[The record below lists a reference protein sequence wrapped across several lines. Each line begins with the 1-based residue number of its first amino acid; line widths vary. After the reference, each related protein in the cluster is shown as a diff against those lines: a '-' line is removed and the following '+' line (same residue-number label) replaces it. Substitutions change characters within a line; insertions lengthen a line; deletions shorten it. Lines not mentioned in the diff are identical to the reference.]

1 MWSVCSSWKELDCEY
16 LVIYLNIQF
25 QAPVFKDGDIQFR
38 DSMRSVFRDGR
49 NEIMI
54 YYQTGSDQIP

>member
-1 MWSVCSSWKELDCEY
+1 VWFVFGSWKEPDCEC

-49 NEIMI
+49 SEIMI
-54 YYQTGSDQIP
+54 YDQTGSDQIP